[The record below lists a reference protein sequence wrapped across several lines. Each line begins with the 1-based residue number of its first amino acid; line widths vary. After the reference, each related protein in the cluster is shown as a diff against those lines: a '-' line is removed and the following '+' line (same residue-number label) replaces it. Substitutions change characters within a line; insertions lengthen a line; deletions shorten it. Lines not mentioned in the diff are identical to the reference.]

1 MKLKSTLKN
10 NEEDEKQWDSSS
22 SSSESGD
29 DGASTNNNDSENN
42 HEKDTEQS
50 PALQITLAKRESKA
64 VLGMRFLVFGVLIVS
79 TIVVAVLVYY
89 YTSNAA
95 RTQFETSFVM
105 DAQKVLQGIGTSLA
119 YTLGGTDA
127 MVVNMVSYASATNQT
142 WPFVTMPDFGVQAD
156 KFKGLTNAVYVAL
169 FLYVPPGQRYEWQDY
184 SAEHGPQWVEQTLN
198 LQKRENMYQNVIEE
212 NNFTNV
218 TYFNVIFDSTEYS
231 KPVREQGLVGESPN
245 GT

>member
-95 RTQFETSFVM
+95 RTQFETSFVI
-105 DAQKVLQGIGTSLA
+105 DAAIWLHDVFTVRHVIPNPFCIGLVLLNHHGIVRIGNQLGT
-119 YTLGGTDA
+119 T
-127 MVVNMVSYASATNQT
+127 YAHL
-142 WPFVTMPDFGVQAD
+142 MGVQD
-156 KFKGLTNAVYVAL
+156 SLH
-169 FLYVPPGQRYEWQDY
+169 RCIIM
-184 SAEHGPQWVEQTLN
+184 
-198 LQKRENMYQNVIEE
+198 KR
-212 NNFTNV
+212 
-218 TYFNVIFDSTEYS
+218 
-231 KPVREQGLVGESPN
+231 
-245 GT
+245 